1 MISRGLK
8 WILPILLLICIA
20 MSAYE
25 AQARTVFVTGVELV
39 GWMKG
44 YDIQKRGDCREVECR
59 DHAASFR
66 MYVVGICDASFVEY
80 PMPGGVTRD
89 QLAEVVSKYL
99 KENPERWGNPAT
111 FLVDKALRKA
121 FPKK

>member
-66 MYVVGICDASFVEY
+66 MYVVGICDASFVDY

-99 KENPERWGNPAT
+99 KQNPKKWGNPA
-111 FLVDKALRKA
+111 FLLVIRALEKA
-121 FPKK
+121 FP